1 MKSIIAPSILAADFA
16 NLAVEVNRVLAA
28 GADWIHVDVMD
39 GHFVPNLSMGPVV
52 VEALRK
58 QFTCPLDVHLMV
70 ERPEKWIDS
79 FVSAGASRI
88 SVHVEA
94 TPHLHRT
101 LGLIRNAGLA
111 AGVALNPATG
121 WGGLEHVLEM
131 VDMVLLMTVNPG
143 FGGQS
148 FLPAMVDKVRAA
160 RVWLNSIGHGHMDI
174 EVDGGVGETNIANLA
189 AAGANVFVA
198 GSSIFGAQNVTTA
211 IHGLREQI
219 TSTLR
224 L

>member
-1 MKSIIAPSILAADFA
+1 LKSIIAPSILAADFA

-160 RVWLNSIGHGHMDI
+160 RVWLNSIGHGEMDI

>member
-70 ERPEKWIDS
+70 DRPENWIDS
-79 FVSAGASRI
+79 FVAAGASRI

-111 AGVALNPATG
+111 TGVALNPATG

-160 RVWLNSIGHGHMDI
+160 RVWLNSIGQGEMDI
-174 EVDGGVGETNIANLA
+174 EVDGGVGETNIADLA